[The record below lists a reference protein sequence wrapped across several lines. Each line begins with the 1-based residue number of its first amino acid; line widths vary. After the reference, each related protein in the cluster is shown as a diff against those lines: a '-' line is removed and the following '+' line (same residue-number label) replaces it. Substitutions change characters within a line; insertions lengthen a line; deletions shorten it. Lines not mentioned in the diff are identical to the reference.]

1 MRTLVSSVVVA
12 ALSLPAFAQPNAAA
26 LALLTQI
33 SGGVLVD
40 AGEGFTAVSE
50 DVRLKLGDR
59 VMVTKGG
66 EAVLSYGGD
75 CSFPLQAPSMTTIE
89 PTACLTTTQEGTGG
103 NGGDGGTA
111 LMTGASIL
119 GPLALIGAAIANDE
133 ESPVSP

>member
-12 ALSLPAFAQPNAAA
+12 VLSLPAFAQPNAA
-26 LALLTQI
+26 ALLTQI

-40 AGEGFTAVSE
+40 AGEGFTAVSG

-89 PTACLTTTQEGTGG
+89 PTACSTTTQGTGG
-103 NGGDGGTA
+103 GGGTA

-119 GPLALIGAAIANDE
+119 GPLALTGAAIANDE
-133 ESPVSP
+133 ENPVSP

>member
-12 ALSLPAFAQPNAAA
+12 ALSLPAFAQPDAAA

-89 PTACLTTTQEGTGG
+89 PTACSTTTQEGTGG
-103 NGGDGGTA
+103 NGGTV

-119 GPLALIGAAIANDE
+119 GPLALTGAALANAE
-133 ESPVSP
+133 EQPDSP